1 VVAANHLINVL
12 DVALGSDA
20 TEPAAKPEKE
30 Q

>member
-1 VVAANHLINVL
+1 VAENHLINVL

-20 TEPAAKPEKE
+20 TEPAAEPEQE